1 MNTEAQ
7 MAQDIA
13 AMEAR
18 LDAGQAALDALE
30 AALARFAAQRADMAQ
45 LASYYGSGAWRAH
58 FEADEAGRLPAGL
71 KRGVLS
77 EDALYNFL
85 QQRRET
91 LHAMQQLAADVLAH
105 DAV

>member
-1 MNTEAQ
+1 MNADETMVQA
-7 MAQDIA
+7 IT

-18 LDAGQAALDALE
+18 LDASQAALDALD
-30 AALARFAAQRADMAQ
+30 AALARFAAQRADMQQ
-45 LASYYGSGAWRAH
+45 LAAYLGSPEWRAH

-71 KRGVLS
+71 KRDVLS

-91 LHAMQQLAADVLAH
+91 LHTMQQLAADMLARE
-105 DAV
+105 AV